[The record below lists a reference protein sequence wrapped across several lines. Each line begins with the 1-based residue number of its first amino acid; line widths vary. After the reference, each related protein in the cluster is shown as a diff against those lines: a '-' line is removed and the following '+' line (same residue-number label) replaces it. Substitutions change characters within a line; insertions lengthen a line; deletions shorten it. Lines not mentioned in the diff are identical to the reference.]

1 MKEQQLEALEERT
14 TNNRKIGTPNVKG
27 RKYKGNP
34 HMKLKK
40 VKTEPRQKIRQLLR
54 SSIPLEELRALK
66 NVQQNSTPHQ

>member
-1 MKEQQLEALEERT
+1 MKEQQLEALEVRSANT
-14 TNNRKIGTPNVKG
+14 RKIGTPNVKG

-54 SSIPLEELRALK
+54 SSIPLKAL
-66 NVQQNSTPHQ
+66 QNFRKITNPI

>member
-1 MKEQQLEALEERT
+1 MKEQQLEVLQERSA
-14 TNNRKIGTPNVKG
+14 NIRKIGTPNVKG

-54 SSIPLEELRALK
+54 SSIPLEDLQALK
-66 NVQQNSTPHQ
+66 NIQQTSALHK

>member
-1 MKEQQLEALEERT
+1 MKEQQFEALEERSANT
-14 TNNRKIGTPNVKG
+14 RKIGTPNVKG

-54 SSIPLEELRALK
+54 ASLPLEELQNLK
-66 NVQQNSTPHQ
+66 SVQQTSDPR

>member
-1 MKEQQLEALEERT
+1 MKAQQLEVLEERGAKT
-14 TNNRKIGTPNVKG
+14 RKIGTPNVKG

-54 SSIPLEELRALK
+54 SSIPLEELQALK
-66 NVQQNSTPHQ
+66 NV